1 MVTVAAVTRIRK
13 PDRGRFLEGF
23 EHHRQ
28 HSGRKGRFCAIL
40 ENKTKGR
47 EHLRVREVRK
57 RNGRW
62 GGKVPQVVAAMWQ
75 EGTTE
80 SGGRKEGPDARGR
93 GMGTRVGGADACGR
107 GAGGTLVGGVWG
119 HLWAGREDTWAGQWV
134 RGRGRSLLRNWA
146 AFSGSEPENLR
157 TWQSQ
162 ANSRRREFS
171 SHRRLD
177 GCQDRKKPSWRGAS
191 G

>member
-1 MVTVAAVTRIRK
+1 MEWQATQGLAYEVLVVTVAAVTRIRK

-62 GGKVPQVVAAMWQ
+62 GGKVPRSWQ
-75 EGTTE
+75 RCGKRARLRAV
-80 SGGRKEGPDARGR
+80 GGRKGQ
-93 GMGTRVGGADACGR
+93 TRVGGAWGR
-107 GAGGTLVGGVWG
+107 A
-119 HLWAGREDTWAGQWV
+119 WAGREDTWAGQWV

-146 AFSGSEPENLR
+146 AFSGSEPENLQ